1 MARTE
6 REVRLEVFN
15 SFKDL
20 YASAPIRL
28 MSRTVNAMRA
38 MGYNDLASAIG
49 DLDRR
54 TVPPDDPE
62 ELLPQLADATEYK
75 LFVRL
80 PKIEFQSKVP
90 GPQGIEPAQEPN

>member
-1 MARTE
+1 MAKSE
-6 REVRLEVFN
+6 REVRMEVFN

-54 TVPPDDPE
+54 TVPPDDLEDPPHR
-62 ELLPQLADATEYK
+62 LGRRGLTPADG
-75 LFVRL
+75 F
-80 PKIEFQSKVP
+80 
-90 GPQGIEPAQEPN
+90 GG

>member
-1 MARTE
+1 MARSE

-38 MGYNDLASAIG
+38 MG
-49 DLDRR
+49 
-54 TVPPDDPE
+54 V
-62 ELLPQLADATEYK
+62 Q
-75 LFVRL
+75 
-80 PKIEFQSKVP
+80 
-90 GPQGIEPAQEPN
+90 PAHGRF